1 MSSMFSDLGLHEAIL
16 LLPEITMLSGI
27 VALILIPNL
36 GDATMRIPLTRIRVP
51 VLIGCTRFD
60 FTSNPRL
67 PNHVTNAVLFL
78 AFFYAA
84 LLLNPTNLSEYSLEG
99 GSGIGNLL
107 VVDEFSRVFTLLFT
121 SALLLASMATATRMP
136 AMHDATIPQESD
148 SPETADS
155 KVMALID
162 NRRQVDF
169 HILLLT
175 TGLGMSLMAM
185 ANNLFMLFVC
195 LELASLSSY
204 ILVAFHKEVDV
215 GGEAGMKYFIVG
227 SVVSAVGIYGMSL
240 LYLWNGNLD
249 MADLAASW
257 SAMEGIDPLAGIGVG
272 LMIVAFAFKVGAA
285 PFHLAVPDAYSGS
298 SSPIAGV
305 LATASKAMGF
315 VALIRLLV
323 IVTMPSSG
331 QAVWML
337 AIALIAVVTM
347 TWGNLAA
354 LTSDNPKRILAYSSV
369 AHAGYMLAAMAA
381 IGSGLADAS
390 TTSMILT
397 AVVFHLLVLV
407 LFKLGAFL
415 VLSMLEAEGRG
426 HRMEDL
432 HGLAVRDPAIA
443 VSMFVF
449 MLSLAGVPPLS
460 GFLSKLLMINGIVS
474 VSAGTGPAS
483 ATSVLSWAQGVD
495 PVFWLAVAIVL
506 NSALS
511 LFYYLRIGLVMFF
524 ETPESDS
531 PLKSSPSLEWPL
543 SLRSVIMIC
552 ATLTLLFGIGP
563 MSESLL
569 DLVSSAVDSLLSS

>member
-51 VLIGCTRFD
+51 VLIGGTRFD

-257 SAMEGIDPLAGIGVG
+257 SAMESIDPLAGIGVG

-483 ATSVLSWAQGVD
+483 ATSVFSWAQGVD

>member
-51 VLIGCTRFD
+51 VLIGGTRFD

-249 MADLAASW
+249 MANLAASW

-460 GFLSKLLMINGIVS
+460 GFLSKLLMIIGIVS

-483 ATSVLSWAQGVD
+483 ATSVFSWAQGVD

>member
-51 VLIGCTRFD
+51 VLIGGTRFD

-99 GSGIGNLL
+99 GPGIGNLL

-136 AMHDATIPQESD
+136 AMHDVTIPQESD

-215 GGEAGMKYFIVG
+215 GGEAGMKYIIVG

-369 AHAGYMLAAMAA
+369 AHAGYILAAMAA

>member
-51 VLIGCTRFD
+51 VLIGGTRFD

-204 ILVAFHKEVDV
+204 VLVAFHKEADV
-215 GGEAGMKYFIVG
+215 CGEAGMKYFIVG

-257 SAMEGIDPLAGIGVG
+257 SAMESIDPLAGIGVG

-298 SSPIAGV
+298 SSQIAGV

-483 ATSVLSWAQGVD
+483 ATSVFSWAQGVD

-524 ETPESDS
+524 ETPESDL